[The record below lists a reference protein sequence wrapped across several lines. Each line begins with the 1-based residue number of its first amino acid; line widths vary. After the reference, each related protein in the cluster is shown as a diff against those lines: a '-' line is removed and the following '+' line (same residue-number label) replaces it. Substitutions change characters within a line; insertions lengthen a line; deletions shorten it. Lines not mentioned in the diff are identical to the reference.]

1 MDKNIIL
8 YLGCQVV
15 ELMSVLSLSC
25 AKLHYGM

>member
-1 MDKNIIL
+1 MDDKIIL

-15 ELMSVLSLSC
+15 ELMSVLSLLC

>member
-1 MDKNIIL
+1 MDENIIL

-15 ELMSVLSLSC
+15 EQMSVLSLSC